1 MANSNGRDPAY
12 KAVLVKNETSES
24 TVFLFVYSSF
34 DAICLSHLK
43 KESIEP
49 GKQYFYRD
57 EDVFKYKIKTQ
68 KKGTKKAK
76 KNVILTL
83 KKWEEDTL
91 ILVKDGASDEALAH
105 EEALSKYPDERQI
118 AIRRKNMKE
127 ETSGEYGRDF
137 YGILKLN
144 MKEVRKN
151 SLEEQDKIIKKAY
164 HRQMLIFH
172 PDRNPDLGDD
182 EMCQE
187 IVMAYSILG
196 DRKKRALYH
205 DVTDYSGGRLS
216 KSHWKA
222 IFKPEAHGSGE
233 KWKRIG
239 LLVFSA
245 ALVGGGFTITI
256 FTAGLG
262 VGAFFGGSIAA
273 GALIGGATQGAF
285 RVISYD
291 SIENGVTVK
300 KYAKSFAVGA
310 GIGAL
315 GGGACAGIT
324 AGVMGVEATVASI
337 VEASA
342 GELVGNGAAVGAT
355 NGAMSS
361 ISNDIDSVIVDGG
374 SKCSEEV
381 VKNIAKGAA
390 IGSGIGMV
398 CSGVAKLE
406 AKGKLAGKAKAGLK
420 AIKSNMFEGS
430 DRADRVVTPL
440 SLGCSMNCEKRYS

>member
-1 MANSNGRDPAY
+1 M
-12 KAVLVKNETSES
+12 
-24 TVFLFVYSSF
+24 
-34 DAICLSHLK
+34 K

-57 EDVFKYKIKTQ
+57 KDAFKYDIRTR
-68 KKGTKKAK
+68 KKETEKAK
-76 KNVILTL
+76 KNIVLTV

-91 ILVKDGASDEALAH
+91 ISVKDGTSDEGLVH
-105 EEALSKYPDERQI
+105 EETLSKYPDEREI
-118 AIRRKNMKE
+118 AVRRKNMKE
-127 ETSGEYGRDF
+127 ETSWEYGRDF

-164 HRQMLIFH
+164 YRQMLIFH

-205 DVTDYSGGRLS
+205 DVTDYSGGWLS
-216 KSHWKA
+216 KSRWKA
-222 IFKPEAHGSGE
+222 IFKPEAHGSNE

-239 LLVFSA
+239 LLAFSVVLVA
-245 ALVGGGFTITI
+245 AGCAITVC
-256 FTAGLG
+256 TAGLG
-262 VGAFFGGSIAA
+262 VAAFFGGNIAA
-273 GALIGGATQGAF
+273 GALIGGAIQGAF
-285 RVISYD
+285 RVVSYD

-324 AGVMGVEATVASI
+324 AGIMGVEATVASI
-337 VEASA
+337 AEASTNLNTNDH
-342 GELVGNGAAVGAT
+342 ESMNRLSDKPVVLINNCDLSTHDHSKENQTLVNSDQT
-355 NGAMSS
+355 S
-361 ISNDIDSVIVDGG
+361 ISPKKVS
-374 SKCSEEV
+374 
-381 VKNIAKGAA
+381 
-390 IGSGIGMV
+390 
-398 CSGVAKLE
+398 
-406 AKGKLAGKAKAGLK
+406 
-420 AIKSNMFEGS
+420 
-430 DRADRVVTPL
+430 
-440 SLGCSMNCEKRYS
+440 